1 MWDPD
6 NLITLCRD
14 CHIEQHPKWAS
25 RVATKRAWLAIDEQ
39 QKAMQRAAQN
49 SPPAR
54 GPSLANF
61 LSFALLVFCAGA
73 FLLAIQQY

>member
-1 MWDPD
+1 M
-6 NLITLCRD
+6 
-14 CHIEQHPKWAS
+14 
-25 RVATKRAWLAIDEQ
+25 ATKRAWLAIDEQ